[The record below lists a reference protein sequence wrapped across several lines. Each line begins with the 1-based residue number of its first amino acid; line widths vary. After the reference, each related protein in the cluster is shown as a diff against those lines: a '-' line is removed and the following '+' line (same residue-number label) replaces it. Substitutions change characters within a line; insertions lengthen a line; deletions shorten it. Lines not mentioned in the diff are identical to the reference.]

1 MNFGKLN
8 EKITIQTPPTAKD
21 DGGELT
27 GSWTDVS
34 SPWAQLKPASSSES
48 KAEGGDVVTD
58 TTVFVIRYRSGITP
72 KMRIS
77 YGSDYWQIV
86 GIQKKGRNEYLELT
100 AILKNNW

>member
-21 DGGELT
+21 NGGELT
-27 GSWTDVS
+27 GSWTNVC
-34 SPWAQLKPASSSES
+34 SPWAQLKPASS
-48 KAEGGDVVTD
+48 AETREEGSDVLVD
-58 TTVFVIRYRSGITP
+58 TTVFVIRYRSGITS

-100 AILKNNW
+100 AILKTNW